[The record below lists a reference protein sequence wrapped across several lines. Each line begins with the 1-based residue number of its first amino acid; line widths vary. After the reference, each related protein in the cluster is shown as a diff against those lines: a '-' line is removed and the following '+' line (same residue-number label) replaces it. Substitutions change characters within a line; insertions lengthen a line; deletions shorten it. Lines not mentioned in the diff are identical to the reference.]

1 MDEFLSSTLM
11 KLNNNNFNEL
21 NLIIGNESCDLD
33 SAISAIVYATYLF
46 WQHNQVKCKVCT
58 KAYRDGTLVKDDVF
72 VPILNVDRADY
83 ELKTEVAYLLKKK
96 GISVS
101 NLVFRDDNNLQELL
115 NNSKSKVVLVD
126 HHVLAKKDEFLAPF
140 VTEIIDHRPL
150 DKSKWT
156 YKEDTRST
164 IEIVGS
170 CATLVAQRIK
180 DLSSLVAKD
189 VDFFK
194 AYPVCGEFLHA
205 TIILDTV
212 NFSKEVNKATPHDE
226 EIIQF
231 LESVIK
237 PADYKA
243 ERQRILDTLVEARKD
258 VSNLSAAQLLRKDVK
273 IVGNVLVPSFPILVK
288 EFLDRPSALE
298 AVTEALSRNNC
309 DIALLLGMDLTAGLK
324 RDTALYSPKS
334 PEKAVKL
341 GEHLL
346 QWRSPDLQ
354 LQADKASCIYY
365 HQLNLSA
372 SRKQYIPPVTQWIQT
387 STK

>member
-1 MDEFLSSTLM
+1 MDEFLSSTLA

-33 SAISAIVYATYLF
+33 SAISAIVYATYLY

-96 GISVS
+96 GISAS
-101 NLVFRDDNNLQELL
+101 NLVFRDDHNLQDLL
-115 NNSKSKVVLVD
+115 NNAKSKVVLVD

-194 AYPVCGEFLHA
+194 AYPVCGELLHA

-226 EIIQF
+226 DIIQF

-258 VSNLSAAQLLRKDVK
+258 VSSLSAAQLLKKDVK

-288 EFLDRPSALE
+288 EFLDRPAALE

-334 PEKAVKL
+334 PEKAIKL
-341 GEHLL
+341 GEHLS
-346 QWRSPDLQ
+346 QWRTPDLQ
-354 LQADKASCIYY
+354 LQAAKASCIYY
-365 HQLNLSA
+365 QQLNLSA
-372 SRKQYIPPVTQWIQT
+372 SRKQYISPVTQWIQ
-387 STK
+387 SSN